1 MSIRDAA
8 AMTRAGSG
16 PPTRRLL
23 RARRQL
29 RADITQVLSAV
40 AGLALGLTLPLLSGG
55 PTVQSSRLAE
65 LLITLGIGVIGVVSI
80 VYSLLFGVV
89 QWSSTSFTP
98 RLSLFRG
105 DPLVW
110 RTFAFAVGIFVFCV
124 TAALVS
130 GSMERVSVLVPGV
143 AILAVLMA
151 VALIRKL
158 QTHAYLSLQLAYV
171 VGAVA
176 AEGRAVIEDVYPVRS
191 APDACVP
198 GTAAPLP
205 SLRRTVTWAGPSGL
219 IQQLELRRLVAAAT
233 AADAVV
239 AFRVGVGDILYEG
252 SALADVYGNELP
264 DPVVRAAVVRGPERS
279 FDQDPMFALRL
290 LADIGLRALSPGV
303 NDPATAV
310 ESIDATEGLLR
321 ALAARDL
328 AVTGLAGRAGRIRVR
343 LVLPAW
349 EDYLRT
355 GVEDLLPAAAPSAMV
370 LERLRRLLENLLEMS
385 PPPSHPP
392 LVRLREEVEAR
403 LAACRRGPV
412 PLRRSPVA
420 DDARNGV
427 RPAP

>member
-1 MSIRDAA
+1 
-8 AMTRAGSG
+8 
-16 PPTRRLL
+16 
-23 RARRQL
+23 
-29 RADITQVLSAV
+29 VLSAV
-40 AGLALGLTLPLLSGG
+40 TGLALGLTLPLLGGG

-130 GSMERVSVLVPGV
+130 GSMERISVLVPGV

-158 QTHAYLSLQLAYV
+158 QTNAYLSLQLAYV
-171 VGAVA
+171 LGAVA
-176 AEGRAVIEDVYPVRS
+176 AKGRAVIEDVYPVRS
-191 APDACVP
+191 ALDGGVP
-198 GTAAPLP
+198 GTASPLP
-205 SLRRTVTWAGPSGL
+205 PLRRTVTWNGPSGL
-219 IQQLELRRLVAAAT
+219 IQQLELRRLVVAAT

-239 AFRVGVGDILYEG
+239 QFRVGVGDILYED
-252 SALADVYGNELP
+252 SALADIYGNELP

-279 FDQDPMFALRL
+279 FDQDPTFALRL

-310 ESIDATEGLLR
+310 EAIDAMEGLLR

-328 AVTGLAGRAGRIRVR
+328 AVTDLAGRAGRIRVR

-370 LERLRRLLENLLEMS
+370 LERLRRLLANLLETS
-385 PPPSHPP
+385 PPPAHPP
-392 LVRLREEVEAR
+392 LLRLREEVQAR
-403 LAACRRGPV
+403 LAICRQGSA

-420 DDARNGV
+420 DDARTEV

>member
-1 MSIRDAA
+1 MTIRDVASA
-8 AMTRAGSG
+8 SRAGTRR
-16 PPTRRLL
+16 PTRRLL
-23 RARRQL
+23 QARRQL
-29 RADITQVLSAV
+29 RAEVAQVLSALTGV
-40 AGLALGLTLPLLSGG
+40 ALGLG
-55 PTVQSSRLAE
+55 RLAQ

-80 VYSLLFGVV
+80 VYSLLFAVV

-110 RTFAFAVGIFVFCV
+110 RTFAIAVGIFVFCV

-151 VALIRKL
+151 VGLIRKL

-171 VGAVA
+171 LGAVA
-176 AEGRAVIEDVYPVRS
+176 AKGRAVIEDVYPVRS
-191 APDACVP
+191 GPEAGMP
-198 GTAAPLP
+198 GNAAPLP
-205 SLRRTVTWAGPSGL
+205 PFHRTVAWAGPSGL

-233 AADAVV
+233 AANAVV
-239 AFRVGVGDILYEG
+239 RFRVGVGDVLYEG
-252 SALADVYGNELP
+252 TPLADVHGSEVP
-264 DPVVRAAVVRGPERS
+264 DPLVRGAVVRGPERS

-310 ESIDATEGLLR
+310 DAINATEGLLR

-328 AVTGLAGRAGRIRVR
+328 GVTDLTGDAGRTRVR

-355 GVEDLLPAAAPSAMV
+355 GVQDLLPAAAQSAMV
-370 LERLRRLLENLLEMS
+370 LERLRRLLADLLEMS
-385 PPPSHPP
+385 PPPAHPP
-392 LVRLREEVEAR
+392 LLRLSDEVELR
-403 LAACRRGPV
+403 LARC
-412 PLRRSPVA
+412 RRSPAPHLPSSVA
-420 DDARNGV
+420 DDATNPMG
-427 RPAP
+427 PSS